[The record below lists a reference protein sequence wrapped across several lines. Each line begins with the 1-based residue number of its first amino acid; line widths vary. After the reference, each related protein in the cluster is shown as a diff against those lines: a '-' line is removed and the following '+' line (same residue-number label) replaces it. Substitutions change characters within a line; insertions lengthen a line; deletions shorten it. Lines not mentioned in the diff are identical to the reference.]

1 MEFKTGDGIDD
12 AQWLTPGAQWN
23 SLGALIN
30 YFINLKCPYSSL
42 KTVAQLWHRCL
53 NLDIKPLK
61 MVAPVPQ
68 LWHRCPN
75 LNTKMLKIVAPVPQ
89 LWHRCLNL
97 DITAIIYPE
106 KLTWHRCHQH
116 RYRCHHAGTGA
127 VHWASFITTFYCFE
141 LWILVTFSLIYTI
154 TLWKNVRAMSN

>member
-1 MEFKTGDGIDD
+1 MPRFQSERGGTGGTVM
-12 AQWLTPGAQWN
+12 AP
-23 SLGALIN
+23 
-30 YFINLKCPYSSL
+30 
-42 KTVAQLWHRCL
+42 VAQLWHWCL

-97 DITAIIYPE
+97 DISAIIYPE

-127 VHWASFITTFYCFE
+127 VHWASNVSWSVGPSVSFVKN
-141 LWILVTFSLIYTI
+141 LHP
-154 TLWKNVRAMSN
+154 WKNPFIIWRYFIHLWRNPSMNLR